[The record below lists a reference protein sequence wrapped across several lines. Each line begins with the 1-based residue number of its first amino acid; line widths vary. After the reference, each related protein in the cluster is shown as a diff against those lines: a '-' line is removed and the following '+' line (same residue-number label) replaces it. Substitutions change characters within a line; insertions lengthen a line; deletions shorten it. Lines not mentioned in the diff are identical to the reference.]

1 MTIVSVRNTLLL
13 ESVNCTHMIERQESS
28 AEVYERLKIDLRK
41 SIPESVVP
49 DFELKYKAELV
60 SQIMELKRQK
70 NAVILGHNYMEPVLF
85 HTVPDFKGDSL
96 ELSKRAAE
104 TNADI
109 IVFCGVHFMAETAK
123 ILNPS
128 KKVLI
133 PSLDAGCSLAEGI
146 KPANLVWLREKYPH
160 LPIVS
165 YINTTADVKAL
176 TDVCCTSG
184 NVNQVI
190 AWAKKYFNVPSVIFL
205 PDKYMAGNVANDLSM
220 DLYFPTQDSV
230 KSEAE
235 VTEKPTII
243 GWNAR
248 CYVHEQYTPQLIED
262 VRKDYPGAV
271 ILAHPECPPNVI
283 AKSDF
288 SGSTS
293 AMTKWVTENGANKKI
308 ALLTECS
315 MADNIVTTH
324 PELNENLIRMCNIR
338 CKFMHA
344 ITLEQTLDAL
354 KFDQYEVNIPKS
366 IRRPAEVAVR
376 RMMAIS

>member
-1 MTIVSVRNTLLL
+1 M
-13 ESVNCTHMIERQESS
+13 ERFTDTN
-28 AEVYERLKIDLRK
+28 AIYENLKLSLRK

-49 DFELKYKAELV
+49 DIELKYKADLV
-60 SQIMELKRQK
+60 GQIMELKKQK

-85 HTVPDFKGDSL
+85 HTVPDFRGDSL

-104 TNADI
+104 TDADI

-146 KPANLVWLREKYPH
+146 KPSDMLWLRSKYPH
-160 LPIVS
+160 IPIVS

-190 AWAKKYFNVPSVIFL
+190 EWAKKYFNTPSVIFL
-205 PDKYMAGNVANDLSM
+205 PDKYMAGNVAHDLSM
-220 DLYFPTQDSV
+220 ELYFPGKDGSV
-230 KSEAE
+230 KSEE
-235 VTEKPTII
+235 EICQRPTII
-243 GWNAR
+243 GWDAR
-248 CYVHEQYTPQLIED
+248 CYVHEQYTPQLIKD
-262 VRKDYPGAV
+262 IKTDYPDAV
-271 ILAHPECPPNVI
+271 ILAHPECPPDVI

-293 AMTKWVTENGANKKI
+293 AMTKWVTENGAGKKI

-315 MADNIVTTH
+315 MADNIVATH

-338 CKFMHA
+338 CKFMHT

-354 KFDQYEVNIPKS
+354 KFDQYEVNIPEN
-366 IRRPAEVAVR
+366 IRIPAEVSVR
-376 RMMAIS
+376 RMMEIG

>member
-1 MTIVSVRNTLLL
+1 MNK
-13 ESVNCTHMIERQESS
+13 ERGKNP
-28 AEVYERLKIDLRK
+28 AELYERLKVDLRR

-49 DFELKYKAELV
+49 DFELKIKAELV
-60 SQIMELKRQK
+60 SQITELKHQK

-146 KPANLVWLREKYPH
+146 KPKDLIWLKEKYPH

-176 TDVCCTSG
+176 SDVCCTSG

-190 AWAKKYFNVPSVIFL
+190 EWAKKYFNVPSVIFL
-205 PDKYMAGNVANDLSM
+205 PDKYMAGNVAKDLAM
-220 DLYFPTQDSV
+220 ELYFPTGDSV
-230 KSEAE
+230 KSESE
-235 VTEKPTII
+235 VIQKPTII

-248 CYVHEQYTPQLIED
+248 CYVHEQYTPQLIKD
-262 VRKDYPGAV
+262 IKTDYPDAV
-271 ILAHPECPPNVI
+271 ILAHPECPPDVI
-283 AKSDF
+283 SKSDF

-293 AMTKWVTENGANKKI
+293 AMTKWVTENGAGKKI

-315 MADNIVTTH
+315 MADNIVAAH

-338 CKFMHA
+338 CKYMHT

-354 KFDQYEVNIPKS
+354 KFDQYEVNIPEN
-366 IRRPAEVAVR
+366 IRRPAEIAVR
-376 RMMAIS
+376 RMMEIA